1 MCSAHQKDV
10 PANTFC
16 GMVILSSHRG
26 FAGMPSPHCTC
37 PLGSVSKG
45 KVMKEQCPAA
55 FLLSFLQYVA
65 SNGFLI
71 TSEHPLC
78 LTGKSLGKPV
88 AMRGFKFRKRSSNF
102 CVVKGRG
109 FSSDLHSRVW
119 GRTCTA
125 GIGGRS
131 ASKRWEEPSQKT
143 CRGVYLR
150 FKGGFGSARA

>member
-16 GMVILSSHRG
+16 WMAILSSHRG

-45 KVMKEQCPAA
+45 KSDERTVSCCVPA
-55 FLLSFLQYVA
+55 
-65 SNGFLI
+65 GFFAVRCKQRVLI

-88 AMRGFKFRKRSSNF
+88 AMRGFRKRSSNF

-109 FSSDLHSRVW
+109 FSSDLHSSVW

>member
-37 PLGSVSKG
+37 VLGSVSKG
-45 KVMKEQCPAA
+45 KVMREQCPAA
-55 FLLSFLQYVA
+55 FPA
-65 SNGFLI
+65 GFFAVRCKQRVLI

-78 LTGKSLGKPV
+78 LTGKSLRKPV
-88 AMRGFKFRKRSSNF
+88 AMRGFRKRSSNF

>member
-1 MCSAHQKDV
+1 MSCCV
-10 PANTFC
+10 PA
-16 GMVILSSHRG
+16 G
-26 FAGMPSPHCTC
+26 FFAVRCKQR
-37 PLGSVSKG
+37 V
-45 KVMKEQCPAA
+45 
-55 FLLSFLQYVA
+55 
-65 SNGFLI
+65 LI

-88 AMRGFKFRKRSSNF
+88 AMRGFRKRSSNF

-109 FSSDLHSRVW
+109 FSSDLRSRVW
-119 GRTCTA
+119 RRTCTA

-150 FKGGFGSARA
+150 FKGGFGSARAQARSGTQGFGEDLQRRRVGRNAGNSGEMIFHKTRKCFVL